1 MVDLALRGAGVVLL
15 ILLLTPCP
23 YLLQQ
28 LLLRAEED
36 ELVLRGLVLR
46 LLASATGVRAL
57 NLQATSVRGLKLL
70 VYRGRACAARGLLL
84 KLKRWSSPNVRPTKP
99 LCCC

>member
-23 YLLQQ
+23 YLLQ
-28 LLLRAEED
+28 
-36 ELVLRGLVLR
+36 